1 MAMLFWG
8 SALTLTALVMAAL
21 PLFGLLGY
29 ESAFVLGIGIS
40 LAATHLGAR
49 AVFRWRAGEPMF
61 MSRALAPVLADREG
75 IDARPLRA
83 LAQLVAGQVGRALAL
98 LVLPVLVLTV
108 NALRV
113 KNCNLAAGLAWAL
126 VLPGIS
132 AVTATV
138 AGVAAGLGSRRPR
151 RAILL
156 GLGII
161 LGSIVW
167 ALVRSYAAPPIF
179 AFDPFGG
186 YFPGSLY
193 DEEVAISHTVLGARA
208 LHLGFALV
216 ALALLAPCL
225 DGRTLEFK
233 WRATRGRTALKAL
246 ALVVGGA
253 AALALYLEPRLG
265 LAPDADSIARV
276 LGGRRETAHLV
287 LLYSP
292 SGPWARDIDLH
303 AEDAEFRW
311 KELADFFAITPS
323 AKITCYLFADAAEK
337 RRHTGAGHTQ
347 VAKPWR
353 REIYLQYDSWP
364 HGVIKHEL
372 AHVFAG
378 EFGDPLLH
386 VARRG
391 LVIDAGLIEGVAVAA
406 EDRAEHLTLDQSVQ
420 VMRRAGLE
428 PPLVQVLGP
437 GFYAFSASRAY
448 TLAGSFV
455 RFLIEAHGIERFRVL
470 YQSGGDYVA
479 AYGRPL
485 GELVTE
491 WSRRIDATTV
501 SEADHEQALERLRRP
516 GILHKVCAH
525 ELALRAEEARM
536 RSARGDW
543 AGAVALYESL
553 CSADPDDPG
562 HLATLMNTHAA
573 AHHERE
579 AEKSALALLRHPK
592 ASPAQ
597 RVNALTFLGDL
608 RLRKDPTEAAARY
621 RQALAL
627 KPAEATAR
635 QLRARLLAATGDTPP
650 PGSPGTAA
658 SPGFGAALARYLV
671 GDTPGSPPDSALALL
686 RAREI
691 TLAAPKNGLGYY
703 LLGRQLLQHDQVS
716 EAVSWLGQS
725 LEFGLPDAG
734 FAIEARRQLGL
745 AALRSGDRGR
755 AREVFASLAADAT
768 APPEVRG
775 EARDMVKRC
784 DFRPPPAPS
793 L

>member
-1 MAMLFWG
+1 MAMLLWG
-8 SALTLTALVMAAL
+8 SVLTLAALILAAL

-29 ESAFVLGIGIS
+29 ESAFVLGLGIT

-49 AVFRWRAGEPMF
+49 AVFRWRARLP
-61 MSRALAPVLADREG
+61 LVLAEREG

-83 LAQLVAGQVGRALAL
+83 LMQLVAGQAARALGL
-98 LVLPVLVLTV
+98 LVLPVLVLAL

-126 VLPGIS
+126 VLPGVS
-132 AVTATV
+132 ALTATV
-138 AGVAAGLGSRRPR
+138 AGVAAGLGSRRSG

-161 LGSIVW
+161 LGSVGW
-167 ALVRSYAAPPIF
+167 SLARAYTAPPIF

-193 DEEVAISHTVLGARA
+193 DEEVAISGTVLGARA
-208 LHLGFALV
+208 LHLGFALA
-216 ALALLAPCL
+216 ALTVLAPFL
-225 DGRTLEFK
+225 DGHTLGLR
-233 WRATRGRTALKAL
+233 WRAARGRTALKAL
-246 ALVVGGA
+246 ALVAGGA
-253 AALALYLEPRLG
+253 AALALHLEPRLG
-265 LAPDADSIARV
+265 LAPDAASIARA

-311 KELADFFAITPS
+311 HELADFFGVTPS
-323 AKITCYLFADAAEK
+323 GKITCYLFADAAEK

-353 REIYLQYDSWP
+353 REIYLQHDSWP

-420 VMRRAGLE
+420 VMRRADLE
-428 PPLVQVLGP
+428 PPLAQVLGP

-455 RFLIEAHGIERFRVL
+455 RFLIEAHGIERFRAL
-470 YQSGGDYVA
+470 YRNGGDYVA

-485 GELVTE
+485 GELGAE

-501 SEADHEQALERLRRP
+501 SEADHQQALERLRRP

-525 ELALRAEEARM
+525 ELALRAEEART

-543 AGAVALYESL
+543 AGALALYESL
-553 CSADPDDPG
+553 CTADPDDPG

-597 RVNALTFLGDL
+597 RVSALTFLGDL

-621 RQALAL
+621 RQALDL

-635 QLRARLLAATGDTPP
+635 QLRARLLAATGSPQA
-650 PGSPGTAA
+650 PGLGP
-658 SPGFGAALARYLV
+658 ALARYLV
-671 GDTPGSPPDSALALL
+671 GDPPGSPPDGALALL

-691 TLAAPKNGLGYY
+691 TLTAPESGLGHY
-703 LLGRQLLQHDQVS
+703 LLGRQLLQHNQMS
-716 EAVSWLGQS
+716 EAVGWLGRS
-725 LEFGLPDAG
+725 LELGLPDPG

-755 AREVFASLAADAT
+755 AREVFAALAADGT

-784 DFRPPPAPS
+784 DFRPRP
-793 L
+793 